1 MLGAI
6 IGAGINIVANGIGS
20 AIANRRKRKAEEAY
34 QAAINKEMGELDAEI
49 GANYLDSATA
59 RNAIRKVTDAN
70 AETLRQLNTQA
81 IRGGATDEAK
91 VAMASKLNKSNAEVV
106 GDLAAIGEQRK
117 DALKG
122 QKRNLRLGLAQHQYT
137 QDADTSGIDNTLSA
151 VGTAANT
158 IGSAWSTKHNTP
170 TTTTEQTITPASTI
184 ETTAPAG
191 LSSAPTVQPTA
202 LAKTYTE
209 QKPRPTVTIT
219 PADEEQIKYG
229 K

>member
-1 MLGAI
+1 M
-6 IGAGINIVANGIGS
+6 ANGIGS

-34 QAAINKEMGELDAEI
+34 QAAINREMGELDAEI

-91 VAMASKLNKSNAEVV
+91 VAMASKLSKSNAEVV

-117 DALKG
+117 DALKH
-122 QKRNLRLGLAQHQYT
+122 QKRNLRLVLAQHQYT
-137 QDADTSGIDNTLSA
+137 QDADTSGIDNILSA

-170 TTTTEQTITPASTI
+170 SATTEQTTTPPPPPTPEQENTIAKAGTNSAAPAETEWAESTMDAGERMAARMRGASTI
-184 ETTAPAG
+184 P
-191 LSSAPTVQPTA
+191 S
-202 LAKTYTE
+202 
-209 QKPRPTVTIT
+209 
-219 PADEEQIKYG
+219 DEEQIKYG